1 MTKSLSKYLSQGY
14 VRGVASSPGS
24 ERRPLVGLCSLGGGI
39 GKSSRFI
46 TSFEGIIKGIE
57 WAVTL
62 PGLVIPLM

>member
-1 MTKSLSKYLSQGY
+1 M
-14 VRGVASSPGS
+14 
-24 ERRPLVGLCSLGGGI
+24 GLCSLGGEI